1 MVNGQGSEE
10 AADLF
15 LVERQYCSIER
26 ELVFGRKWH
35 PERLGGGR
43 EEINT
48 QRAGVHLVRGM
59 VPSEKIATQ
68 REAWY
73 PVEDLDSVEVGPW

>member
-1 MVNGQGSEE
+1 M
-10 AADLF
+10 AP
-15 LVERQYCSIER
+15 R
-26 ELVFGRKWH
+26 EV
-35 PERLGGGR
+35 GGGR